1 MYVQRMCLHLFT
13 LAVKKTEKQGIAKP
27 HEVLQRHSTNCK
39 RSADVGRQKKGLLSL
54 VCSCEP
60 HTKMFS
66 VSLAIA
72 FSIIMRFS
80 QQLKVRNMASNL
92 ART

>member
-1 MYVQRMCLHLFT
+1 MHLFT

-27 HEVLQRHSTNCK
+27 HEALQRHSTNCK
-39 RSADVGRQKKGLLSL
+39 RSADVGRQKNGLLSL
-54 VCSCEP
+54 ICSCEP
-60 HTKMFS
+60 HAKMLS
-66 VSLAIA
+66 VSLART

-80 QQLKVRNMASNL
+80 KQLKVRNMVSNL